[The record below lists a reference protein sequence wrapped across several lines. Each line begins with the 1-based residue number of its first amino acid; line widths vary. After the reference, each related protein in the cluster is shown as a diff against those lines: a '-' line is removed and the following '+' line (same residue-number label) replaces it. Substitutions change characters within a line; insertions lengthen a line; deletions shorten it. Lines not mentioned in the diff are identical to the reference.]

1 MRRASRQGIVT
12 DMISSRSISSRRRTL
27 RDRAWN
33 RDNEGDT
40 LEKGSALVSVACLAE
55 NGAPPYVETISLRT
69 ARVLVAHL
77 EDGNA
82 FVEMLRAIVAID
94 VADYD
99 SLIGRRFD
107 DHIQPSRV
115 APLVQQDSQIS
126 VIKRRRS
133 MSDLPDSTA
142 YKFARALV
150 SSAIEFP

>member
-1 MRRASRQGIVT
+1 MLLPLRAGVFSEVPRVRGSFRHAGGCIASTTIQEVY
-12 DMISSRSISSRRRTL
+12 R
-27 RDRAWN
+27 
-33 RDNEGDT
+33 EGDYRVSLPIPDGESEQIYRFGSV
-40 LEKGSALVSVACLAE
+40 LEAE

-115 APLVQQDSQIS
+115 APLVQQ
-126 VIKRRRS
+126 
-133 MSDLPDSTA
+133 T
-142 YKFARALV
+142 
-150 SSAIEFP
+150 